1 MIKLSQI
8 HVPIQHTQADI
19 LAEAARQLKV
29 SAGSLHNP
37 VILKKSI
44 DARKK
49 QQIGYSYSIAVA
61 AENEQKLLRKG
72 FEKYVPVIYRYTV
85 TGTEKLSHRP
95 VVVGSGPA
103 GLFCAYLLARE
114 GYRPLLLERGASME
128 ERIRAVDD
136 FHNGGPLDPEANI
149 QFGEGGAGTFSDGKL
164 NTLIKDK
171 DGKGRFVLKTFVD
184 FGAPEDILY
193 LNKPHI
199 GTDILRQVIVRMREE
214 IIRLGGELRFHARV
228 SSVDK
233 ENGSLKGL
241 YLADGGYIPAEV
253 CVLAIGHS
261 SRDTITKL
269 YEQGISM
276 EPKAY
281 AMGLRIQHKAEWVN
295 VCQYKDAAKLLPT
308 ADYKLTYTCEDGRG
322 VYSFCMCPGGYVVN
336 ASSEPGR
343 LAINGMSNHAR
354 DAENSNSAIV
364 VTITPEDYQRA
375 MQSDSP
381 LCGMEFQRL
390 LEENAFAAGEGR
402 IPTQRLADFRE
413 NVASAGCGTITPVT
427 KGAVSYTNLRS
438 FLPEVMSR
446 DIMEGIEA
454 FDRMMPGFSN
464 GDALLS
470 AIESRTSS
478 PVRIVRDENLQSLSL
493 EGLYPCGE
501 GAGYAGGITSAAMDG
516 IRVFEAIIAKY
527 SNK

>member
-49 QQIGYSYSIAVA
+49 QQIGYSYSIAVE

-184 FGAPEDILY
+184 FGAP
-193 LNKPHI
+193 
-199 GTDILRQVIVRMREE
+199 
-214 IIRLGGELRFHARV
+214 
-228 SSVDK
+228 
-233 ENGSLKGL
+233 
-241 YLADGGYIPAEV
+241 
-253 CVLAIGHS
+253 
-261 SRDTITKL
+261 
-269 YEQGISM
+269 
-276 EPKAY
+276 
-281 AMGLRIQHKAEWVN
+281 
-295 VCQYKDAAKLLPT
+295 
-308 ADYKLTYTCEDGRG
+308 
-322 VYSFCMCPGGYVVN
+322 
-336 ASSEPGR
+336 
-343 LAINGMSNHAR
+343 
-354 DAENSNSAIV
+354 
-364 VTITPEDYQRA
+364 
-375 MQSDSP
+375 
-381 LCGMEFQRL
+381 
-390 LEENAFAAGEGR
+390 
-402 IPTQRLADFRE
+402 
-413 NVASAGCGTITPVT
+413 
-427 KGAVSYTNLRS
+427 
-438 FLPEVMSR
+438 
-446 DIMEGIEA
+446 
-454 FDRMMPGFSN
+454 
-464 GDALLS
+464 
-470 AIESRTSS
+470 
-478 PVRIVRDENLQSLSL
+478 
-493 EGLYPCGE
+493 
-501 GAGYAGGITSAAMDG
+501 
-516 IRVFEAIIAKY
+516 
-527 SNK
+527 